1 MSNVAT
7 FELTT
12 DVSPS
17 VVELELSKYWKGLGY
32 KVDICFFWEDKS
44 RFLCVLEYFYS
55 RDSYEIAM
63 MVKAAKYLIEVA
75 TSQRILYYR
84 AFDGIG
90 FFDPKNHAPDSASL
104 TWISEYVP
112 ETITSDDLYC
122 DRYKPSMSEI
132 EMFVVVASR

>member
-12 DVSPS
+12 NVSPS
-17 VVELELSKYWKGLGY
+17 VVELELSKCWQGLGY

-55 RDSYEIAM
+55 RDSHEITM
-63 MVKAAKYLIEVA
+63 MVKAAKYLIEIS
-75 TSQRILYYR
+75 TGQRILYYR

-90 FFDPKNHAPDSASL
+90 EFDPTNYAPDAESL
-104 TWISEYVP
+104 TWLSEYVP
-112 ETITSDDLYC
+112 ETISTDDLHL

-132 EMFVVVASR
+132 EMFIVVASR